1 MKTVLWIIVTKNT
14 DLPALFLPKFPGLQE
29 KNRKFTGDLQEI
41 SPDNTGVYRRLLI
54 NTGDLQGIFTEVA
67 ILMSEKQL
75 CKEDLNAPIQLMP
88 EIHFILKQ
96 LKLIFS

>member
-1 MKTVLWIIVTKNT
+1 MQLPNA
-14 DLPALFLPKFPGLQE
+14 DLPALFLPKFTGLQE
-29 KNRKFTGDLQEI
+29 ENRKFTGDLQEI
-41 SPDNTGVYRRLLI
+41 SPENTGVYRRLLI

-75 CKEDLNAPIQLMP
+75 CKEDLNAPIQL
-88 EIHFILKQ
+88 IHFILTY